1 MKDEGF
7 KISVQDERKEC
18 LRTPK
23 LSSKQEEADTKMFL
37 AANYACSRGV
47 ESVTIKLMDS
57 YVAIQVCCYAPI
69 IESRIIIKIGTGK
82 YELMLNV
89 TESSLDKHLICSL
102 PGLHAFSGRDSASAF
117 YGNGKIKWLNLVK
130 KHEIFC
136 DAICLLDESIDIEE
150 TVHKVIEQMVCVAY
164 GFENVEKI
172 NEIRY
177 KKCCSKQF
185 PDLTRIPPTRPEL
198 RQHVKRVNFQAF
210 IWKKALDVEPLIPN
224 ADGYG

>member
-1 MKDEGF
+1 MHV
-7 KISVQDERKEC
+7 I
-18 LRTPK
+18 
-23 LSSKQEEADTKMFL
+23 
-37 AANYACSRGV
+37 V
-47 ESVTIKLMDS
+47 ESKVSPYNQWIVIGHSGLLLCFNNWAS
-57 YVAIQVCCYAPI
+57 I

-82 YELMLNV
+82 YERMLNV
-89 TESSLDKHLICSL
+89 AESSLDKHLIHSL

-130 KHEIFC
+130 KHKIFC
-136 DAICLLDESIDIEE
+136 DAICLLDESLDIEE
-150 TVHKVIEQMVCVAY
+150 TVYEVIEQMVCVAY

-185 PDLTRIPPTRPEL
+185 PDPTRIPPTRPEL

-210 IWKKALDVEPLIPN
+210 IWKKILGSRASYSKCWWLRLRLCWQLL
-224 ADGYG
+224 